1 MRPRQ
6 LTSGGPTNLPTHSI
20 SSVFIDRD
28 LLTNPQKGNNT
39 FAYNFGRTIWTS
51 SDTKVSL
58 SNFSVPFSWY
68 NISKALQNNLI
79 GYTWFDGNT
88 YTTPGTYGGIQEPI
102 FPAAPDYWGRFFPLT
117 IPDGYYDIPALNA
130 FLQFSMIQNG
140 HYMIDNNN
148 NYVYF
153 LELVENPTSYRV
165 QVNSY
170 QLPNNGV
177 PSGWSAGPSTNVAI
191 TGAYP
196 TPQLMLFPQNNIS
209 NLFTLTGFTQINL
222 VPGWTA
228 PSGSIVINAGTP
240 SAFPAM
246 GSHVGI
252 GSPSPPLQ
260 YNIQAAYPK
269 LISQV
274 HSICLTCSYV
284 DNPLRS
290 TQEHAVSTQVL
301 TTQSITVPYG
311 QLIQNTNFFTTWI
324 PLLQDQK
331 FEKLIFQL
339 TDQEGN
345 PLELQDQD
353 TNIELLITNLR
364 Y

>member
-79 GYTWFDGNT
+79 GYTWYDN
-88 YTTPGTYGGIQEPI
+88 GTQLGQVGYAGVQY
-102 FPAAPDYWGRFFPLT
+102 PALPAPSTWVGKFFALT
-117 IPDGYYDIPALNA
+117 IPDGYYDIAALNA

-170 QLPNNGV
+170 QLPNNGI
-177 PSGWSAGPSTNVAI
+177 PSGWSAGPSVSLAAF
-191 TGAYP
+191 GYP
-196 TPQLMLFPQNNIS
+196 TPQLLLFPQNNIS
-209 NLFTLTGFTQINL
+209 NLFTLTGYTQINV
-222 VPGWTA
+222 VPGWTV
-228 PSGSIVINAGTP
+228 PSSSIVVNAGNP

-246 GSHVGI
+246 GSNPGVAT
-252 GSPSPPLQ
+252 PTVPVQ